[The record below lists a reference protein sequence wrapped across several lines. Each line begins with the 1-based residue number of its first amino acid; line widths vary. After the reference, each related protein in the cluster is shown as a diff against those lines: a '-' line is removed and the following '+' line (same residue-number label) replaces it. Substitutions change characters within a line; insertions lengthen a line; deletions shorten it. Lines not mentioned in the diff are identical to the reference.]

1 MKRIFSFLLVL
12 TIAFIP
18 LWVTP
23 TAQAA
28 GKKLIAITYDDG
40 PGPYTGQ
47 LLDGLKA
54 RDVKATF
61 FMLGSNAARYSSY
74 VERAYREGHQL
85 ANHSYDHPQLTTLS
99 ESGIRS
105 QIQRTNTLLDKACG
119 KGTSYMVRAPYGS
132 VNSAV
137 FRNAGGPL
145 VLWSVDPLDW
155 KYRNAETV
163 KNNILRQSH
172 DGAIILVHDIHAT
185 TIPGSLAAIDI
196 LKSRGYE
203 FVTVQELFRRRG
215 ITPQKGVQY
224 SRCAPNG
231 KDLGPVAPPKVS
243 TQPQGDK
250 LLVTLTAQPGAS
262 IYYTTGGGE
271 LNQEST
277 RYTGPF
283 LVSVPCTLRAA
294 AAFYMNGSR
303 SDIVE
308 ERFAM
313 PVASPPEIQVV
324 NGELVL
330 SSSTPEAN
338 LYYSFQNENP
348 LLYQGPVPLEP
359 GTEITAYTQREGWM
373 NSIKVQASYSPL
385 GNLFRDVFPQ
395 AWYYSA
401 IDRAAAEGWMGG
413 TGGGSFQ
420 PNAPLKRGQLV
431 TLLLR
436 CAKESVDPD
445 TLASMPFAD
454 VEENQ
459 YYAEA
464 VAWAYEKGMVRGTG
478 ENLFRPEGNV
488 SRQEMSQVVFG
499 YLNSLGLAPENC
511 TGAAQKYED
520 PEQIASWALEA
531 VEAMTAIEL
540 LGGDG
545 DMFRP
550 TQACTRA
557 QAAAVLGRMEDYIQ
571 RQSNSVETEIS
582 HSPEI

>member
-185 TIPGSLAAIDI
+185 TIPGSA
-196 LKSRGYE
+196 
-203 FVTVQELFRRRG
+203 
-215 ITPQKGVQY
+215 
-224 SRCAPNG
+224 C
-231 KDLGPVAPPKVS
+231 S
-243 TQPQGDK
+243 T
-250 LLVTLTAQPGAS
+250 PGA
-262 IYYTTGGGE
+262 
-271 LNQEST
+271 L
-277 RYTGPF
+277 P
-283 LVSVPCTLRAA
+283 
-294 AAFYMNGSR
+294 
-303 SDIVE
+303 
-308 ERFAM
+308 
-313 PVASPPEIQVV
+313 
-324 NGELVL
+324 
-330 SSSTPEAN
+330 
-338 LYYSFQNENP
+338 
-348 LLYQGPVPLEP
+348 
-359 GTEITAYTQREGWM
+359 TART
-373 NSIKVQASYSPL
+373 
-385 GNLFRDVFPQ
+385 
-395 AWYYSA
+395 
-401 IDRAAAEGWMGG
+401 
-413 TGGGSFQ
+413 
-420 PNAPLKRGQLV
+420 
-431 TLLLR
+431 
-436 CAKESVDPD
+436 
-445 TLASMPFAD
+445 
-454 VEENQ
+454 
-459 YYAEA
+459 
-464 VAWAYEKGMVRGTG
+464 
-478 ENLFRPEGNV
+478 
-488 SRQEMSQVVFG
+488 
-499 YLNSLGLAPENC
+499 
-511 TGAAQKYED
+511 
-520 PEQIASWALEA
+520 
-531 VEAMTAIEL
+531 
-540 LGGDG
+540 
-545 DMFRP
+545 
-550 TQACTRA
+550 
-557 QAAAVLGRMEDYIQ
+557 
-571 RQSNSVETEIS
+571 
-582 HSPEI
+582 